1 MEPTGVPT
9 EGVATTEDSS
19 VSTRNKECFLK
30 QGKEKLPSGV
40 SVNGCEAEAS
50 AVSSAASEVRKND
63 IAS

>member
-19 VSTRNKECFLK
+19 VSTRNKECCLK

-40 SVNGCEAEAS
+40 SVNEREAEAPV
-50 AVSSAASEVRKND
+50 VSSVASEVRKND
-63 IAS
+63 IAN